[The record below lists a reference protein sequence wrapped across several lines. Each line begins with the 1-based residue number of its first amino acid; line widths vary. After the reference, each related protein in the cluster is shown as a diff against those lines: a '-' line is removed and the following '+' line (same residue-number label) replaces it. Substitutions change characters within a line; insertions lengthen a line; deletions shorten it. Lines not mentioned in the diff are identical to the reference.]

1 MGHHPGVIGKSIYR
15 ENPAL
20 VGGSPQQVHEQLWS
34 AERTRRTR
42 FRIAGTAI
50 CLVIGWKTGRLVLG
64 LVAAVLFLLFDL
76 GQLIRS
82 RHASGVWRR
91 GESGADRT
99 ARLLRLLELRGF
111 KVLHHRVVPGYG
123 VVQHL
128 VIGTGRVW
136 LVENQVHDPETGVA
150 AVRGRLFVGKDSHAH
165 IVTRLER
172 TASDVS
178 ERLSAL
184 LDSPVKAAV
193 IVAVHGGQID
203 TARMTAGGVV
213 LMRPW
218 RVPHFIRKNSQGVG
232 SVPEKITS
240 AALQAFGPA
249 WRR

>member
-1 MGHHPGVIGKSIYR
+1 VIGKSIYR

-34 AERTRRTR
+34 AERTKRTR
-42 FRIAGTAI
+42 FRIAGTVV
-50 CLVIGWKTGRLVLG
+50 CLVIGWKTGRIVLG
-64 LVAAVLFLLFDL
+64 LVAAALFLLFDF
-76 GQLIRS
+76 GQLIRN

-111 KVLHHRVVPGYG
+111 RVLHNRVVPGYG
-123 VVQHL
+123 TVQHL
-128 VIGTGRVW
+128 VIGTGRIW
-136 LVENQVHDPETGVA
+136 LIENQVHDPDTGVA

-178 ERLSAL
+178 EILSAAL
-184 LDSPVKAAV
+184 NSPVKAAV
-193 IVAVHGGQID
+193 IVALHGGQVD
-203 TARMTAGGVV
+203 SARMTAGGVI

-218 RVPHFIRKNSQGVG
+218 RVPVFIRKNSQGVG

-240 AALQAFGPA
+240 AALQAFGPSWA
-249 WRR
+249 R